1 VQVSVYSWSRAAPFA
16 ALIHAPWNSAHKELD
31 NAIPAY
37 QLSQTDAFYVLAQE
51 PIGAFGDGATSRMLC
66 SVLDDLGKQGRTRAR
81 VSRFRRMRRI
91 HRYFLWR
98 QR

>member
-1 VQVSVYSWSRAAPFA
+1 MRLVLYDHPVRLCQVKIQYP
-16 ALIHAPWNSAHKELD
+16 

-81 VSRFRRMRRI
+81 ASRFRRMRRI